1 MQVRRKD
8 EMVHCG
14 SADAIIE
21 REDAGAGAA
30 KEGMAARAI
39 RGMVEGRMAGKTEF
53 WTENFE
59 SKSSSLL
66 RLQ

>member
-1 MQVRRKD
+1 
-8 EMVHCG
+8 MVHCG

-30 KEGMAARAI
+30 KEGMAARVM
-39 RGMVEGRMAGKTEF
+39 RRMVEGRMIGEAELSI
-53 WTENFE
+53 ESFE
-59 SKSSSLL
+59 SKCSLLL